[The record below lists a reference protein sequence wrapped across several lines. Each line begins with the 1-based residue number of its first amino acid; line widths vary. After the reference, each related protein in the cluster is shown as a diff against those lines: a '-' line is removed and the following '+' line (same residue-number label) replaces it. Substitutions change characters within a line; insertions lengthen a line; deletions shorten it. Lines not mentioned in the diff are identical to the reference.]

1 MYTCY
6 HLVDNMG
13 YYTSLHLF
21 QIKFNVNINPFL
33 LPSPSISAIKREP
46 RPPSPDDDDDDD
58 DVIVLSDNDSCS
70 PPMNGLNHFKELDTV
85 LLMVSE
91 RAIPPSH
98 DVPYTSL
105 FLWYS
110 DPRSA
115 LITNPSP
122 GPLSIKRL

>member
-1 MYTCY
+1 
-6 HLVDNMG
+6 MG

-33 LPSPSISAIKREP
+33 LPSIRAIKREP
-46 RPPSPDDDDDDD
+46 CPPSPDDDDDDDD

-70 PPMNGLNHFKELDTV
+70 PPMNGLNHFKEVDTV

-98 DVPYTSL
+98 NVPHTSL
-105 FLWYS
+105 FLWFS

-115 LITNPSP
+115 LITSP
-122 GPLSIKRL
+122 GPGPLYTKLL